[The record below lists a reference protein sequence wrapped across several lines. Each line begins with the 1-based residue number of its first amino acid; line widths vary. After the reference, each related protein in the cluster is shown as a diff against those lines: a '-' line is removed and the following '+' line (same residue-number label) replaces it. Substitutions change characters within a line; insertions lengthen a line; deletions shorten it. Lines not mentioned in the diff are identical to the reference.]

1 MRIRKL
7 KAEDI
12 ESVAKL
18 IVEKHPG
25 EKFEDVKEHTE
36 WHVKGFPEIC
46 LVAEDSGKIVGFI
59 ICHLHTDSLEIEDI
73 YVEEGY
79 ETLYKMLIKKVM
91 EKIPKVDTVVIWIE
105 DFMELINRLSK

>member
-1 MRIRKL
+1 MKIGKISISEL
-7 KAEDI
+7 EDI
-12 ESVAKL
+12 AKL
-18 IVEKHPG
+18 LVEQCPG
-25 EKFEDVKEHTE
+25 REFDEAKEHTE